1 MTSENYVEH
10 VLSSLALKPREDLQE
25 HFNRLDMI
33 LARIAGLPS
42 PEKEDLLVEL
52 ILAPRE
58 KHHEAQGAHSS
69 P

>member
-1 MTSENYVEH
+1 MTSESYVEH
-10 VLSSLALKPREDLQE
+10 VLASLSQKPRKDLQE
-25 HFNRLDMI
+25 HFSRLDSI
-33 LARIAGLPS
+33 LARIEGVPS

-58 KHHEAQGAHSS
+58 KRHETESIHSS